1 MTALLQLLAVMLCVL
16 GEAFF
21 SGMETG
27 VISIRRLR
35 LRHRL
40 QKGDVPARSLAYFLE
55 EPDRLLGTTL
65 VGTNLCVVVAS
76 VLWARMTP
84 GSWGVAGRSGTTVA
98 LAAILL
104 LFGEFIPKAWFRA
117 RPYVRSA
124 RFVRLLQWAWIVFKP
139 IGLATT
145 WLAGLVIPG
154 KNDARQDLCAL
165 ANRDE
170 LKLLVTEG
178 EQHGVLTTEER
189 EMIHRTVELAE
200 KPASALMTPI
210 DRIVAASSS
219 ATMREFLAVARER
232 DFSRFPV
239 QDPQTREFTGI
250 VAVLDVLALGDDTA
264 LDRATA
270 RPVLIPADT
279 PADEIMPTLRLARQS
294 MGLVTGDGDSVIG
307 LVTTDDVLRQ
317 IVHAQEHDG
326 AAPGGRPRGKRVTG

>member
-1 MTALLQLLAVMLCVL
+1 MTLLIHLLAVAFCVL

-40 QKGDVPARSLAYFLE
+40 RKGDVAARSLAYFLE

-76 VLWARMTP
+76 VLWASMTA
-84 GSWGVAGRSGTTVA
+84 GSSGVAGRAVATIALTV
-98 LAAILL
+98 ILL
-104 LFGEFIPKAWFRA
+104 LFGEFLPKAWFRA

-124 RFVRLLQWAWIVFKP
+124 RFVRLLRWAWILFRPV
-139 IGLATT
+139 GLATT
-145 WLAGLVIPG
+145 WLAGLVVPV
-154 KNDARQDLCAL
+154 KSDARQDLCAL
-165 ANRDE
+165 ANRGE

-178 EQHGVLTTEER
+178 EQHGVLTREER

-200 KPASALMTPI
+200 KPASAIMTPI
-210 DRIVAASSS
+210 DRIVSVSSS
-219 ATMREFLAVARER
+219 ATVREFLALARAR

-239 QDPQTREFTGI
+239 QDPGNRKFTGI
-250 VAVLDVLALGDDTA
+250 VAVLDVLALGDGTA
-264 LDRATA
+264 LGKATA
-270 RPVLIPADT
+270 HPVLIPAHT
-279 PADEIMPTLRLARQS
+279 PADEIMPTLRLAHQS
-294 MGLVTGDGDSVIG
+294 MGLVTGDTNDVIG

-317 IVHAQEHDG
+317 IVHA
-326 AAPGGRPRGKRVTG
+326 R